1 VLAAG
6 FEDLGLQLLLLLVGG
21 AIYAISKIVEKVSSL
36 RQLTRQR
43 MEREGSRTQLEWA
56 PRERMEPEGSAEER
70 PRPPRRPP
78 RVRPV
83 RVEESVA
90 ADLRRPASRRAAR
103 PEVKTKMVARLRLD
117 ARSLRDAIVYRELLG
132 PPRALRPFRP
142 TRQQRW

>member
-1 VLAAG
+1 MLVAG

-21 AIYAISKIVEKVSSL
+21 AIYAISKIVEKVGSL

-56 PRERMEPEGSAEER
+56 PRERMEPEETRAEER

-83 RVEESVA
+83 RVEAPVAPVARRPVARPKELVVA
-90 ADLRRPASRRAAR
+90 A
-103 PEVKTKMVARLRLD
+103 ARLRLD
-117 ARSLRDAIVYRELLG
+117 ARALRDAVIYREVLG
-132 PPRALRPFRP
+132 PPRAQRPFRP